1 VPLEDVRG
9 AGRVSVVGACCS
21 GADEAEWGRKRLM
34 ELRPGAAVW
43 PGKQFAYLVAAAAMV
58 ADHVG
63 VYLLPGAWWLRVVG
77 RLAFPVFAMGAAV
90 GYGATRSLPR
100 YLFRLLVT
108 ASAAQVF
115 CLILGMKRLNAVW
128 TLAAGLV
135 LLRLFD
141 FGVAW
146 GLAGLAAFA
155 GVSWFF
161 DYGLYGVF
169 LVLLFRYVPARW
181 VPVPFAILTL
191 LFYGPDIQLASLAS
205 LLAVRARVRVRL
217 PRYCFY
223 LFYPAHLAVVWAVRL
238 LVG

>member
-1 VPLEDVRG
+1 MGLGAERVARG
-9 AGRVSVVGACCS
+9 LVGAP
-21 GADEAEWGRKRLM
+21 GAAV
-34 ELRPGAAVW
+34 ELSRPGAAVL

-63 VYLLPGAWWLRVVG
+63 AYLLPGAWWLRVVG

-100 YLFRLLVT
+100 YLFRLLLT

-115 CLILGMKRLNAVW
+115 CFLLGMGRLNAVW

-141 FGVAW
+141 FGLLW

-155 GVSWFF
+155 GVSRFF
-161 DYGLYGVF
+161 DYGLYGVL
-169 LVLLFRYVPARW
+169 LVL
-181 VPVPFAILTL
+181 
-191 LFYGPDIQLASLAS
+191 
-205 LLAVRARVRVRL
+205 
-217 PRYCFY
+217 
-223 LFYPAHLAVVWAVRL
+223 
-238 LVG
+238 